1 VSVARQRRKI
11 VSGDRMR
18 PEEISARER
27 TRKTRNETSA
37 AAPGQSIEK
46 SFAGPPSGGEK
57 QRKRMMLAT
66 PIGTLIRK
74 MYSHPRDAVTIP
86 PRTGAAIA
94 ATAVVVPM

>member
-1 VSVARQRRKI
+1 
-11 VSGDRMR
+11 
-18 PEEISARER
+18 
-27 TRKTRNETSA
+27 
-37 AAPGQSIEK
+37 
-46 SFAGPPSGGEK
+46 
-57 QRKRMMLAT
+57 MMLAT